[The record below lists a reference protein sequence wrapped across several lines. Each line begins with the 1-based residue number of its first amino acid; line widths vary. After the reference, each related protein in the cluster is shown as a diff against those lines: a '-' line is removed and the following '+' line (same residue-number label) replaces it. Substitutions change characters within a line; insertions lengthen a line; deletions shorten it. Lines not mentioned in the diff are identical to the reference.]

1 MEAERARQSSDIL
14 RRNRKLVARLTP
26 EVLTRQ
32 LSMRKVRR
40 VVVRLLVP
48 TQRTAITIPGYSCA
62 QAKLDEQLEV
72 VAMRG
77 RYRKAKRIEGKAQ
90 ATGKVRRLKL
100 MQERKAQKLQYSW
113 YGTRK
118 CSLMWRVELDRHFV
132 RGHRLVL
139 VAQFSRLRTHTKLV
153 KERKY
158 YDEMK
163 LARQA
168 GAKTIYRAL
177 RFVPHTS
184 ARGPVRH

>member
-1 MEAERARQSSDIL
+1 VEAERARQSSDIL

-40 VVVRLLVP
+40 VVVVLLLVP
-48 TQRTAITIPGYSCA
+48 TQRTTITIPGYPCA

-113 YGTRK
+113 YGTRARS
-118 CSLMWRVELDRHFV
+118 CGGLNLTSTLSVGTGWYS
-132 RGHRLVL
+132 
-139 VAQFSRLRTHTKLV
+139 SRSSPDFAHT
-153 KERKY
+153 
-158 YDEMK
+158 
-163 LARQA
+163 
-168 GAKTIYRAL
+168 
-177 RFVPHTS
+177 PS
-184 ARGPVRH
+184 W